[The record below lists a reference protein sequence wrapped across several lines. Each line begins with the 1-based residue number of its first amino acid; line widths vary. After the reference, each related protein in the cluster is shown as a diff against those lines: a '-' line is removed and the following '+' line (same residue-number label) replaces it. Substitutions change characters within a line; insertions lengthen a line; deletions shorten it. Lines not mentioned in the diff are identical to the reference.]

1 MPTKMEDQDWIA
13 RMVMGEQE
21 KKQGHLYV
29 EGICML
35 VYCSVVSSDVS
46 ESWKLVELLLAK
58 SCFQWMGISGQD
70 LIVNLSMVFWPF
82 FSRICLLLGEFEGR
96 LGFLKQRWPYYLG
109 FPGSSDSKEF
119 SCSAGNTGSIPGSGR
134 SPGEGNGY
142 PLQYSC
148 LENSMD
154 RGAWQTTVHGVQRA
168 GHD

>member
-1 MPTKMEDQDWIA
+1 
-13 RMVMGEQE
+13 
-21 KKQGHLYV
+21 
-29 EGICML
+29 
-35 VYCSVVSSDVS
+35 
-46 ESWKLVELLLAK
+46 
-58 SCFQWMGISGQD
+58 MGISGQD

-134 SPGEGNGY
+134 SPGEGNGN

-148 LENSMD
+148 CHLPPTPPRKKKSGSKKYLAFLGGSD
-154 RGAWQTTVHGVQRA
+154 GKASVYTVGDPGLIPELGRSPGV
-168 GHD
+168 